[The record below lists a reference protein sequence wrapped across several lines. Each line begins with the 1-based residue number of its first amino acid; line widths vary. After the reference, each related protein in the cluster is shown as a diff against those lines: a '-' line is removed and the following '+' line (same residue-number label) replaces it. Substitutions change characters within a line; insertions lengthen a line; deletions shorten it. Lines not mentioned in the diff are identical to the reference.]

1 MSKSM
6 DKRLKACGVE
16 TKIVK
21 KVVKTVRRKASNP
34 RVPIQQMETGE
45 RKLMAEELM
54 KLMELTGYDL
64 DYFTDPYQAIADE
77 VQIHIDT
84 NNRGNNEG

>member
-34 RVPIQQMETGE
+34 RVPTEQGQ
-45 RKLMAEELM
+45 
-54 KLMELTGYDL
+54 
-64 DYFTDPYQAIADE
+64 
-77 VQIHIDT
+77 
-84 NNRGNNEG
+84 